1 MTFWPASRRTL
12 LGLCIIPASCG
23 IIATPRPLSLFAT
36 AKFSQMPDP
45 ISLDAI
51 INVEN
56 GYETAGAEL
65 VIFLAC
71 DGVIEIASFEWYNSH
86 TQPLMTSQF
95 GSPVIR
101 VWIVTKYGTVAPF
114 NIFTFI
120 GEEILVNEEVQ
131 SSGVLVVF

>member
-65 VIFLAC
+65 GVLTQSELALPVYAW
-71 DGVIEIASFEWYNSH
+71 VIETASSEWYNLC
-86 TQPLMTSQF
+86 TIQ
-95 GSPVIR
+95 
-101 VWIVTKYGTVAPF
+101 APF

-120 GEEILVNEEVQ
+120 GEEILANEEVQ